1 MLTQVQESIFQ
12 VSFDLLLDALQHVI
26 GAVALVPFKYFKKK
40 RQQITTMTESLVK
53 DIHGHLHGPAS
64 HIHIQRTIRAS

>member
-40 RQQITTMTESLVK
+40 KKKATNNYYDRVTSQRYPRSPAWSCISHTHTK
-53 DIHGHLHGPAS
+53 DN
-64 HIHIQRTIRAS
+64 